1 MNIHTTA
8 VNPARANSIAPLK
21 NVSAMMS
28 LIETIRNRPQT
39 SSGFGVFSGPSGYGK
54 TVAATY
60 AVNKRDAI
68 YIEVRDFWTRKS
80 FCEAMLEELG
90 AKPKGTISAMMR
102 EIGYVLGGDIG
113 RAVII
118 DEADK
123 LVDKNMIEL
132 ARDVQEMTNAPVILV
147 GEEKLPQK
155 LKAFE
160 RVDNRVLD
168 WVLAQPC
175 DKQDAKVLARLIA
188 PGVEIADDLLES
200 ICTRTEGRTR
210 RVANTLFEVAT
221 FARNAGATSLTLAS
235 YGGRVFTGQ
244 APMRSRGQG

>member
-1 MNIHTTA
+1 MNMQTPT
-8 VNPARANSIAPLK
+8 VKPNSIAPLR
-21 NVSAMMS
+21 NVSAMIS

-39 SSGFGVFSGPSGYGK
+39 SSGFGVFSGPSGFGK
-54 TVAATY
+54 TVASTY
-60 AVNKRDAI
+60 AVNRNDCI

-80 FCEAMLEELG
+80 FCEALLEELG
-90 AKPKGTISAMMR
+90 TKPKGTISTMMR
-102 EIGYVLGGDIG
+102 EIGYVLGADIG

-132 ARDVQEMTNAPVILV
+132 ARDVQEMTNAAVILV

-175 DKQDAKVLARLIA
+175 DLSDAKVLAKLIA
-188 PGVEIADDLLES
+188 PGVDIADDLLTS

-210 RVANTLFEVAT
+210 RVANTLFEVGT
-221 FARNAGATSLTLAS
+221 YARNTGEKALTLAS
-235 YGGRVFTGQ
+235 YGGRIFTGQ
-244 APMRSRGQG
+244 APIRGRREA